1 MTHRYAVGQRVF
13 FEGRLGDP
21 GARGQYEIVRL
32 LPLEKDNKTVYR
44 IKSPV
49 EAFERVAEEHQLKAV
64 TT

>member
-1 MTHRYAVGQRVF
+1 
-13 FEGRLGDP
+13 LGDP

-49 EAFERVAEEHQLKAV
+49 EAFERVAEEHQLRAV